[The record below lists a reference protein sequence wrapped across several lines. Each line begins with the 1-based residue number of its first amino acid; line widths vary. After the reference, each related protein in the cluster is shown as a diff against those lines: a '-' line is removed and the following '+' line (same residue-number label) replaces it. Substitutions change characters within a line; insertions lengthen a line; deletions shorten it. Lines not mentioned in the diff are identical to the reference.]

1 MEEIFTALQ
10 CKYRRVSMKIK
21 AAITQFSM
29 SKNYNENIEKAKKLV
44 QKASQMGANIIL
56 LPELFE
62 GEYFCQVEDYNNFDL
77 AENAS
82 SSKTIAFFQK
92 LAKEEGVVLPISFFE
107 KENNSYF
114 NSLAMID
121 ADGSLLGIYRKSH
134 IPTGECYEEKF
145 YFTPGDTGFQVFNT
159 RFGSVGVG
167 ICWDQWF
174 PETARILALKGAEIL
189 LFPTAIGSEPIL
201 PKDSK
206 DHWQNTMRG
215 HAAANIMPLL
225 ASNRVG
231 TEKVKNSSMTF
242 FGSSFISDQ
251 HGVLVKE
258 MNRVDEGIAIAS
270 FNLDEINNE
279 RRDWGVFRDRRIDLY
294 SPLLT
299 NNGKK

>member
-1 MEEIFTALQ
+1 
-10 CKYRRVSMKIK
+10 MKIK

-29 SKNYNENIEKAKKLV
+29 SKNYDENIEKAKKLV
-44 QKASQMGANIIL
+44 QNASQIGANIIL

-145 YFTPGDTGFQVFNT
+145 YFTPGDTGFKVFNT
-159 RFGSVGVG
+159 RFGNVGIG

-201 PKDSK
+201 SKDSK

-251 HGVLVKE
+251 HGVLVQE

-270 FNLDEINNE
+270 FDLDEINNE

-294 SPLLT
+294 APLLT
-299 NNGKK
+299 NNGKNN